1 MVATDILFAR
11 QPIYDAHTQR
21 HGFELLFRDSGDA
34 ASAPAMFDGEA
45 ATGRVLVNA
54 FSNADIDLVCEGRPA
69 FVNFTAKTITH
80 ALPFEPERLVIEV
93 LESVEATPDVHA
105 ALMGLNSAGYR
116 IALDDYAHAHAE
128 HPLLSYAQIVKLE
141 YPAFSPTSL
150 ARAIKALRARY
161 PAIRILAEKI
171 ETRED
176 FERCRSL
183 GCDLFQGYFLAR
195 PEPVHGQLLP
205 AAHVRVIELLARLND
220 PKADVEQVSRLVS
233 ADPYLS
239 LRLLKLVNSS
249 TFGVARKI
257 TSLSRAILALGL
269 NRVRAFASL
278 LVLSRLERKPR
289 ALQYIAISRSL
300 MCQHLCEK
308 RAAGEG
314 PMGFMIGLLSCLDA
328 FMDRP
333 LPEILKQAPFDPI
346 IIDAVVERKGPLGAI
361 LEATLRHERG
371 DLEATPWTVLRAIG
385 IDTNA
390 FMEAFRDA
398 VGIAGRQGE
407 LLA

>member
-1 MVATDILFAR
+1 M
-11 QPIYDAHTQR
+11 
-21 HGFELLFRDSGDA
+21 
-34 ASAPAMFDGEA
+34 
-45 ATGRVLVNA
+45 
-54 FSNADIDLVCEGRPA
+54 
-69 FVNFTAKTITH
+69 
-80 ALPFEPERLVIEV
+80 
-93 LESVEATPDVHA
+93 
-105 ALMGLNSAGYR
+105 NSAGYR

-150 ARAIKALRARY
+150 ARAIDALRARY
-161 PAIRILAEKI
+161 PDIQILAEKI

-176 FERCRSL
+176 FERCRAL

-308 RAAGEG
+308 RAVGEG

-333 LPEILKQAPFDPI
+333 LPEILKQAPFHPI

-371 DLEATPWTVLRAIG
+371 DLEATPWTVLRGIG